1 MQPHGPFDSA
11 YLSGLRPSSHVLSKQ
26 RGARLSP
33 RQSCSPFCLCPGA
46 SPNACVSVR
55 CGLTQ
60 RLWNPLGMPWEH
72 SDPHKSA
79 AVICD
84 GCGFVTKQKYWGPKL
99 AKAGSV
105 HWHEGLHGKPY
116 CPMCCV
122 ELALWRGADQLQLPY
137 KNDKNWI
144 PQDLIGSEEARQKA
158 AVLKHLHWQPPDLQH
173 RGIESTHLPQ
183 PMLLALD
190 SVPGSDVSDRHR
202 YEHGTPPS
210 NDEIRRRVLELET
223 EVAKLKKLVQQ
234 LRDNALQERTT
245 TPSIA
250 TGDAASV
257 AREEAA
263 ARVDAASTSWSRE
276 EVQYHGG

>member
-1 MQPHGPFDSA
+1 MGS
-11 YLSGLRPSSHVLSKQ
+11 
-26 RGARLSP
+26 
-33 RQSCSPFCLCPGA
+33 
-46 SPNACVSVR
+46 
-55 CGLTQ
+55 LT
-60 RLWNPLGMPWEH
+60 
-72 SDPHKSA
+72 A
-79 AVICD
+79 
-84 GCGFVTKQKYWGPKL
+84 
-99 AKAGSV
+99 
-105 HWHEGLHGKPY
+105 
-116 CPMCCV
+116 PMCCV

-158 AVLKHLHWQPPDLQH
+158 AVLKHLHWQPADLQH

-190 SVPGSDVSDRHR
+190 SVPGSDVSDRDR
-202 YEHGTPPS
+202 CEHGTPPT
-210 NDEIRRRVLELET
+210 NDDLPRRVRELET
-223 EVAKLKKLVQQ
+223 EVEKLKELVQQ

-276 EVQYHGG
+276 EVQHHGG

>member
-55 CGLTQ
+55 CGFTQ

-122 ELALWRGADQLQLPY
+122 EHALRRGADTPTPRPPTAPGHQQ
-137 KNDKNWI
+137 
-144 PQDLIGSEEARQKA
+144 GSVLVVRHGADGVRREEWSRGRSPCALVGA
-158 AVLKHLHWQPPDLQH
+158 AVRQHHW
-173 RGIESTHLPQ
+173 
-183 PMLLALD
+183 
-190 SVPGSDVSDRHR
+190 
-202 YEHGTPPS
+202 
-210 NDEIRRRVLELET
+210 
-223 EVAKLKKLVQQ
+223 
-234 LRDNALQERTT
+234 
-245 TPSIA
+245 
-250 TGDAASV
+250 
-257 AREEAA
+257 
-263 ARVDAASTSWSRE
+263 
-276 EVQYHGG
+276 